1 MSSEHIA
8 DRARK
13 LIDLFE
19 DNEDEVIDGEFPPLY
34 QELLEN
40 NQRYTD
46 ESFVAE
52 GGMKRISQV
61 YDHLTK
67 RQVAMARLIK
77 RASQEL
83 YDPFIR
89 EAHLTALLTHPNII
103 PVYDVGI
110 GPMGAPFFTMEL
122 KEGDSLK
129 KIIQELKK
137 GNTEYQK
144 KFTQDTLL
152 NIFLKICDAIA
163 YSHSHKVIHLDLKP
177 DNIQIGSFGE
187 VLVCDWGLGKIVGT
201 KDYDSFDGLL
211 FNPDFLNNVTSRGEI
226 KGTPGFMA
234 PEQIHKE
241 DEINEASD
249 IYSLGC
255 LLYSLLYLDS
265 PFDTDDE
272 EEVIKNNLKGEFSF
286 PDDKTVSD
294 GLKSIIT
301 KAMQRETYKRY
312 QKVDLIRE
320 DIQKYLLG
328 FSPSSDKPNF
338 WRQSKLLYKR
348 NKAQCHIVL
357 AFIIIIAIL
366 TTVYFLNIE
375 QRRKE
380 AEVARDLAEK
390 KQLEIQTEKERTDK
404 ALALLE
410 KEREWRNHV
419 IQDHSNR
426 LESDV
431 LSYLFYSSLD
441 KDPTEHMSRTFLY
454 LDRLIEADPNNK
466 SLYSKRARAHFMMQN
481 FHQSKRDFDVAQA
494 TDLKNTEIQKLSE
507 KYSKLIPEGESVPEN
522 LINEFTKDLVSL
534 KDQYVKFKV
543 LNCYLI
549 TKPSLNDKLS
559 FIQNLIQASN
569 PKWDSTNFKYHPE
582 VKALE
587 ISGEKLKEIGYTFGN
602 RITNMRVTQT
612 YFNFLPIN
620 YLKIMDM
627 TNLPQ
632 HFTSISVPNL
642 DLSLSPIKITQDI
655 LNMNQLKNLILSE
668 TQFEEAQKLTVP
680 SSLNLSIN
688 HF

>member
-1 MSSEHIA
+1 MSA
-8 DRARK
+8 DPVASRARK
-13 LIDLFE
+13 LINLFE
-19 DNEDEVIDGEFPPLY
+19 DNEEAVLDGELPPLY

-52 GGMKRISQV
+52 GGMKRISKV

-67 RQVAMARLIK
+67 RNVAMARLIK

-110 GPMGAPFFTMEL
+110 GPLGAPFFTMEL

-129 KIIQELKK
+129 KIISELRDE
-137 GNTEYQK
+137 NTEYK
-144 KFTQDTLL
+144 NKFSQEVLL

-201 KDYDSFDGLL
+201 QDYDSFDGLL
-211 FNPDFLNNVTSRGEI
+211 FNPDFLNNVTKRGEI

-241 DEINEASD
+241 DEINESAD

-255 LLYSLLYLDS
+255 LLYCLLFLKS
-265 PFDTDDE
+265 PFDDDDE
-272 EEVIKNNLKGEFSF
+272 EEVVKNTLKGDFTF
-286 PDDKTVSD
+286 PKNHQISD
-294 GLKSIIT
+294 GLKSIIS
-301 KAMQRETYKRY
+301 KAMQKETYNRY
-312 QKVDLIRE
+312 QNVDCIRK
-320 DIQKYLLG
+320 DIHKYLLG

-357 AFIIIIAIL
+357 SFLIIIAIL
-366 TTVYFLNIE
+366 TTVYFLKIE
-375 QRRKE
+375 TRRKE
-380 AEVARDLAEK
+380 AESARDLAEK
-390 KQLEIQTEKERTDK
+390 KQIEIKSEKERTDK

-410 KEREWRNHV
+410 KERQWRNHV
-419 IQDHSNR
+419 IHDHSNR
-426 LESDV
+426 LEGDV

-441 KDPTEHMSRTFLY
+441 KDPAEHMARTFLY
-454 LDRLIEADPNNK
+454 LDRLIEADPNNRE
-466 SLYSKRARAHFMMQN
+466 LHAKRARAHLLMQN
-481 FHQSKRDFDVAQA
+481 FHQSKRDFDIAQA
-494 TDLKNTEIQKLSE
+494 SGIKNSELQKLSE
-507 KYSKLIPEGESVPEN
+507 KYSKLFPEGEKLPEN
-522 LINEFTKDLVSL
+522 LIPKFTNDLASL
-534 KDQYVKFKV
+534 KDNYVKFKV
-543 LNCYLI
+543 LNCYLT

-559 FIQNLIQASN
+559 FIENLIQASN
-569 PKWDSTNFKYHPE
+569 PKWDHKNFKYHPE
-582 VKALE
+582 IKALE
-587 ISGEKLKEIGYTFGN
+587 ISGKKLNDIGYTFN
-602 RITNMRVTQT
+602 NPRTKMKVTQT

-627 TNLPQ
+627 QKTPT
-632 HFTSISVPNL
+632 HFESISVANL
-642 DLSLSPIKITQDI
+642 DLSLSPINITQEI
-655 LNMNQLKNLILSE
+655 LNMNQLENLILSE
-668 TQFEEAQKLTVP
+668 KQFKEAQKLKVP
-680 SSLNLSIN
+680 SSLHLSIN

>member
-1 MSSEHIA
+1 M
-8 DRARK
+8 
-13 LIDLFE
+13 
-19 DNEDEVIDGEFPPLY
+19 
-34 QELLEN
+34 
-40 NQRYTD
+40 
-46 ESFVAE
+46 
-52 GGMKRISQV
+52 
-61 YDHLTK
+61 
-67 RQVAMARLIK
+67 
-77 RASQEL
+77 
-83 YDPFIR
+83 
-89 EAHLTALLTHPNII
+89 
-103 PVYDVGI
+103 
-110 GPMGAPFFTMEL
+110 
-122 KEGDSLK
+122 
-129 KIIQELKK
+129 
-137 GNTEYQK
+137 
-144 KFTQDTLL
+144 
-152 NIFLKICDAIA
+152 
-163 YSHSHKVIHLDLKP
+163 
-177 DNIQIGSFGE
+177 
-187 VLVCDWGLGKIVGT
+187 
-201 KDYDSFDGLL
+201 
-211 FNPDFLNNVTSRGEI
+211 
-226 KGTPGFMA
+226 
-234 PEQIHKE
+234 
-241 DEINEASD
+241 
-249 IYSLGC
+249 
-255 LLYSLLYLDS
+255 
-265 PFDTDDE
+265 
-272 EEVIKNNLKGEFSF
+272 
-286 PDDKTVSD
+286 
-294 GLKSIIT
+294 
-301 KAMQRETYKRY
+301 
-312 QKVDLIRE
+312 
-320 DIQKYLLG
+320 
-328 FSPSSDKPNF
+328 
-338 WRQSKLLYKR
+338 YKR
-348 NKAQCHIVL
+348 NKAKCHIVL

-466 SLYSKRARAHFMMQN
+466 NLYSKRARAHFMMQN

-507 KYSKLIPEGESVPEN
+507 KYSKLIPEGESISEN
-522 LINEFTKDLVSL
+522 LIPEFTKDLVSL

-587 ISGEKLKEIGYTFGN
+587 ISGKKLKEIGYTFGN
-602 RITNMRVTQT
+602 RITNMLVTQT

-668 TQFEEAQKLTVP
+668 TQFNEAQKLTVP